1 MTEMDMTIT
10 QKLKSISVPVLFNIL
25 LPIFDVY
32 SDLRLI
38 ILLFVGG
45 FSCRWISEDKIDD
58 YSSCRKDPTIYC
70 FNPNTNHKVCEPVNH
85 PVYATLLLIP
95 FLLSYIMSF
104 ITWWRLDT
112 NKKFSFIFAFLNLY
126 APYGEVLSLI

>member
-1 MTEMDMTIT
+1 MFVEMEEVEMTIT

-45 FSCRWISEDKIDD
+45 FIK
-58 YSSCRKDPTIYC
+58 T
-70 FNPNTNHKVCEPVNH
+70 
-85 PVYATLLLIP
+85 
-95 FLLSYIMSF
+95 
-104 ITWWRLDT
+104 RLT
-112 NKKFSFIFAFLNLY
+112 EKK
-126 APYGEVLSLI
+126 